1 MRSLTLIAFAC
12 SACTAH
18 ALFGLFPKRVTP
30 VPPSGV
36 AAFAPTEKP
45 IDAVTFLPEST
56 VERAGEGNPIEK
68 AKLAKDPMNV
78 FQDWRAYAA
87 AIRAGELDWKDV
99 EKADMNTRLKWV
111 GLVHRDKRTPG
122 RFMMRMRI
130 PNGVVNSALM
140 RHLSL
145 IHISEPTRPY

>member
-18 ALFGLFPKRVTP
+18 ALFGLFRKRVTP
-30 VPPSGV
+30 VPPRGV

-56 VERAGEGNPIEK
+56 VERAGAGNPIEK

-78 FQDWRAYAA
+78 F
-87 AIRAGELDWKDV
+87 
-99 EKADMNTRLKWV
+99 
-111 GLVHRDKRTPG
+111 
-122 RFMMRMRI
+122 
-130 PNGVVNSALM
+130 
-140 RHLSL
+140 
-145 IHISEPTRPY
+145 